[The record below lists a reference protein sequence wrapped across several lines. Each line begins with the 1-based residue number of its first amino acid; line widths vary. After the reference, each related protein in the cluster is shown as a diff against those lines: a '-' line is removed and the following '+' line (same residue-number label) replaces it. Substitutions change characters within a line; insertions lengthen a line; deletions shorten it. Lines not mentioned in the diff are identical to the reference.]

1 MSVFKLAKDLIPGD
15 IILNVNTRV
24 PPCIILQTTIDF
36 CPGFIK
42 LVFLRNN
49 VVLTSLVEYPDEE
62 YPYECLETTI

>member
-1 MSVFKLAKDLIPGD
+1 MSAFKLAKDLIPGD
-15 IILNVNTRV
+15 IVLNVNTKI
-24 PPCIILQTTIDF
+24 PPCIILETIIDF

-49 VVLTSLVEYPDEE
+49 VVLTSLDEYLGG